1 MMSLNS
7 WKVYLSGE
15 IHSDWR
21 QEINV
26 GCSAINLPIMFLSP
40 VTNHEASDDCGVEI
54 LGAEE
59 NDFWKDQKGAGV
71 NAIRTRTLIAKSD
84 IVVIKFGEKFRQWNA
99 AFDAGIASAL
109 GKPMIIMHSENLTHA
124 LKEIDNAALAVTENP
139 NQVVRILNYTING
152 NL

>member
-1 MMSLNS
+1 MMPLNN

-84 IVVIKFGEKFRQWNA
+84 IIVIKFGEKFRQWNA
-99 AFDAGIASAL
+99 AFDAGIASSL

-139 NQVVRILNYTING
+139 NQVVRILNYAING

>member
-26 GCSAINLPIMFLSP
+26 GCSAINLPIIFLSP

-124 LKEIDNAALAVTENP
+124 LKEIDNAALAVTEKP
-139 NQVVRILNYTING
+139 NQVVRILNYAING

>member
-1 MMSLNS
+1 MSLNS

-139 NQVVRILNYTING
+139 NQVVRILNYAING